1 MQAILS
7 DKKYS
12 YEWSQITEALPLDV
26 MVAMFDTKQ
35 ALFIDGALN
44 FVRRSFRNMDADFS
58 ILPMPKL
65 DEAQDTY
72 YGYSNSAMT
81 YLMVPATIGDPDKV
95 SFILEALCAASGE
108 ITDTYYRTCIE
119 GKYVRDAES
128 IDMMNIAAANIVYDM
143 GFLYNWGSLGN
154 SIQNAM
160 MNSGG
165 YASLIAS
172 GKEAEVSAG
181 PRLAEAIRAQLAADA
196 AGGVTVVTDESAG
209 KNKSLARCHFYDN
222 KLEITSVSVN
232 GKVRD
237 EISTAH
243 EGGEIEIGFNC
254 RYLTEA
260 LKASQC
266 DKLRLSLSSPYISMV
281 IEPLEADENDKF
293 IFLVLPCK
301 LK

>member
-1 MQAILS
+1 M
-7 DKKYS
+7 
-12 YEWSQITEALPLDV
+12 
-26 MVAMFDTKQ
+26 
-35 ALFIDGALN
+35 
-44 FVRRSFRNMDADFS
+44 
-58 ILPMPKL
+58 
-65 DEAQDTY
+65 
-72 YGYSNSAMT
+72 
-81 YLMVPATIGDPDKV
+81 
-95 SFILEALCAASGE
+95 
-108 ITDTYYRTCIE
+108 
-119 GKYVRDAES
+119 
-128 IDMMNIAAANIVYDM
+128 
-143 GFLYNWGSLGN
+143 
-154 SIQNAM
+154 
-160 MNSGG
+160 
-165 YASLIAS
+165 
-172 GKEAEVSAG
+172 
-181 PRLAEAIRAQLAADA
+181 
-196 AGGVTVVTDESAG
+196 TDESAG